1 MNCTDCGNDVVIVKK
16 AKVLYVGIRVK
27 NVYLRNCEVEVCR
40 HCGAETPM
48 IRHMKKV
55 HQMIALG
62 IALQP
67 AKLTGDEVRFLR
79 QAMRST
85 TADWAARIGI
95 AQESF
100 SRWENGR
107 SPSQQVEKL
116 ARIDFLIRMV
126 SDLPADIDVLDGIAE
141 TIPAGLSERRDFA
154 LVIDAE
160 DVERRPQ
167 YESLRSPEFK
177 MPSSSSIDALTLDLT
192 RSATVRL
199 THAFCVP
206 SPLAVAE
213 TYEGEYCYARSAV
226 EIAA

>member
-16 AKVLYVGIRVK
+16 AKVLYAGIRAQK
-27 NVYLRNCEVEVCR
+27 VYLRNCEVEVCR
-40 HCGAETPM
+40 HCGAETPVV
-48 IRHMKKV
+48 RHMKKV
-55 HQMIALG
+55 HLMIALG

-67 AKLTGDEVRFLR
+67 AKLSGDEVRFLR

-116 ARIDFLIRMV
+116 ARVDFLVRMAG
-126 SDLPADIDVLDGIAE
+126 DLPADFDVLDGIAE
-141 TIPAGLSERRDFA
+141 TIPAELSEQRDFA

-167 YESLRSPEFK
+167 YESLKSPEFK

-192 RSATVRL
+192 RLVTVRL
-199 THAFCVP
+199 TPTFRVSA
-206 SPLAVAE
+206 PLSVAD
-213 TYEGEYCYARSAV
+213 TYEGEYCNARSTF